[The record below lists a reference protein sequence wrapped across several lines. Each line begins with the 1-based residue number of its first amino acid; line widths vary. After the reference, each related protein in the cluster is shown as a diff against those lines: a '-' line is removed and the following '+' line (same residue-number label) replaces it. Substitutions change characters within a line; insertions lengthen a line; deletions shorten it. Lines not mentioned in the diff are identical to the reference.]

1 MIDALSDILAHK
13 YNYLGFIVLMMIG
26 LWAMLAKNNLAKKIL
41 GMAIFQ
47 SAIILFYISV
57 SVKESA
63 TIPILEHHGGD
74 EAGHGA
80 EAASHGAQT
89 AAHGAESAAQSAHDA
104 AQVTG
109 HGLADGAHSTAQSAA
124 DVAHGAMN
132 ATSDAAHDAVHA
144 ANATG
149 DALHAAAQAV
159 GEAAAHGAHAAINA
173 ADYVNPL
180 PHVLMLTAIVVS
192 VATLGV
198 ALALALKVYKEYNTL
213 DEDVIL
219 EKIRQ

>member
-1 MIDALSDILAHK
+1 MVDVVSDILANK

-26 LWAMLAKNNLAKKIL
+26 LWAMLAKNNFAKKIL

-57 SVKESA
+57 SVKENA
-63 TIPILEHHGGD
+63 TLPILQNYGHGKA
-74 EAGHGA
+74 EKGA
-80 EAASHGAQT
+80 EAAGYPASGMANAAGD
-89 AAHGAESAAQSAHDA
+89 AAHGAA
-104 AQVTG
+104 
-109 HGLADGAHSTAQSAA
+109 
-124 DVAHGAMN
+124 
-132 ATSDAAHDAVHA
+132 HA

-149 DALHAAAQAV
+149 DVLHTATQAA
-159 GEAAAHGAHAAINA
+159 GEAATYGAQHVINA

-198 ALALALKVYKEYNTL
+198 ALALAMKVYKEYNTL
-213 DEDVIL
+213 DEDTVL

>member
-1 MIDALSDILAHK
+1 MFDALSDILAHK
-13 YNYLGFIVLMMIG
+13 YNYLGFIILMMIG
-26 LWAMLAKNNLAKKIL
+26 LWAMLAKSNLAKKIL

-57 SVKESA
+57 SVKENA
-63 TIPILEHHGGD
+63 TLPILEHHGHGD
-74 EAGHGA
+74 EHGA
-80 EAASHGAQT
+80 ET
-89 AAHGAESAAQSAHDA
+89 AAHGVQSAAHATESTLQSTHDAAQATSHGLAESAHDA
-104 AQVTG
+104 MQAANDVT
-109 HGLADGAHSTAQSAA
+109 HS
-124 DVAHGAMN
+124 
-132 ATSDAAHDAVHA
+132 AV
-144 ANATG
+144 NATG

-198 ALALALKVYKEYNTL
+198 ALALAMKIYKEYNTL